1 MFGGKDSVKGEQ
13 EFGGEILATDIHI
26 LIISFASHLASGA
39 VMTAAMRGRRRRTTF
54 IFGEAEHLVI
64 IEQGFGRGAVR
75 ISFAAFY
82 IASPTLSVWVS
93 T

>member
-1 MFGGKDSVKGEQ
+1 
-13 EFGGEILATDIHI
+13 
-26 LIISFASHLASGA
+26 
-39 VMTAAMRGRRRRTTF
+39 MTAAMRGRMRRTTF

>member
-1 MFGGKDSVKGEQ
+1 
-13 EFGGEILATDIHI
+13 
-26 LIISFASHLASGA
+26 
-39 VMTAAMRGRRRRTTF
+39 MTAAMRGRRRRPTF